1 MNELKIISKFAIYKN
16 SSELSELENNLLL
29 KAIEARN
36 NAYAPYSEFCVGVA
50 LLLQNGS
57 VIHGNNQENAAYPSG
72 MCAERVAIW
81 NAASQ
86 FPDIKIEKIFISAKA
101 KNKVVDKPVSPCGA
115 CRQTIAEY
123 EVKQSQNIQVLFTGE
138 TGKIIKAYSISDL
151 LPLAFDNSFLK

>member
-1 MNELKIISKFAIYKN
+1 MDELKIISKFTVYKN

-36 NAYAPYSEFCVGVA
+36 NAYAPYSEFCVGAA

-86 FPDIKIEKIFISAKA
+86 FPDVKIEKIFISAKA
-101 KNKVVDKPVSPCGA
+101 KNKIVDKPVSPCGA

-123 EVKQSQNIQVLFTGE
+123 EVKQSKNIEILFTGE
-138 TGKIIKAYSISDL
+138 TGKIIKANSISDL
-151 LPLAFDNSFLK
+151 LPLAFDNSFL